1 MIEIMAAPLLSWR
14 AGSRGRERATV
25 LEPAEEEW
33 DRVMARNV
41 RGPLTA
47 SRYAARAMIEARHT
61 GAIVNVSSMA
71 GTPHGI
77 RVNAECPGVVAAS
90 RVKLAEKAAAR
101 PRGSFDVYRRRWLER
116 RAATI
121 PLRRVATAEDVAEVA
136 GFLASDRT
144 RYMIGQCLS
153 VDAAWSCSDG
163 RNPGVVQSLPP
174 KSGRRFSTNA
184 RRASSG
190 TSDRLSSNVK
200 PCSNR

>member
-1 MIEIMAAPLLSWR
+1 MPAGAARSTSKAAPN
-14 AGSRGRERATV
+14 
-25 LEPAEEEW
+25 
-33 DRVMARNV
+33 M
-41 RGPLTA
+41 LT
-47 SRYAARAMIEARHT
+47 M
-61 GAIVNVSSMA
+61 SMA
-71 GTPHGI
+71 LALAPHGI

-136 GFLASDRT
+136 GFLASDRS